1 MHYHLCKVQDKSQSH
16 NIIAHYKQIH
26 IPQKQELSKRAYA
39 LFGKKKMKKKGHMP
53 SRTLAITNKAI
64 KPGKLPSVSRKRKEG
79 GGVGKIQKKQAA
91 SKRVK

>member
-1 MHYHLCKVQDKSQSH
+1 MVSFQILRSYYHLCKVQDKSQSH

-64 KPGKLPSVSRKRKEG
+64 KPGNYPQFQEKGKG
-79 GGVGKIQKKQAA
+79 GEE
-91 SKRVK
+91 